1 MARDEW
7 VCELPH
13 KRGDGFCDPSN
24 NYDHCGFD
32 GGDCCN
38 NNNEGWDQRCE
49 VPWYQGVSYK
59 LFQIVKYHGISI
71 SPFNHPLKQCVCK
84 EEIGRG
90 DWVCELPHKRGDG
103 FCDPDNNYDHCGF
116 DEGDCCDN
124 DNEGW
129 DKRCEVPWYQG
140 VRKSSFRSHY

>member
-1 MARDEW
+1 MVSRSKSVFKPFSFSQTVSDYDWPLLFVTPIRNKYLFFFLLFIQQCVCKVELARDEW

-49 VPWYQGVSYK
+49 VPWYQGVSY
-59 LFQIVKYHGISI
+59 
-71 SPFNHPLKQCVCK
+71 
-84 EEIGRG
+84 
-90 DWVCELPHKRGDG
+90 
-103 FCDPDNNYDHCGF
+103 
-116 DEGDCCDN
+116 
-124 DNEGW
+124 
-129 DKRCEVPWYQG
+129 
-140 VRKSSFRSHY
+140 